1 MFSTPVV
8 LARSAWKGPYFV
20 AFSNLSRARTDN
32 IPVKTMSRSCTILPN
47 FVGVKFLVHNGKQ
60 FLPVSVTQDMV
71 GHKLGEFAPTRK
83 RFTFSIHTFFS
94 GADMPLVHFDDPPM
108 IRHTRRA
115 SSRSQKTRIP
125 KITRRVL
132 YLTTTYGP
140 AIVAVAFILSAMPSI
155 VLVTIAHHYKIERTV
170 KVSIMHIFIACL
182 LEFMSLSSFIVCVSR
197 DPGPIQQLGSG
208 DAERAALDA
217 PPRSNENDEEL
228 SLAEALAGPSIK
240 DAESSEDDSDI
251 EVDDQGEKRW
261 CRKCWAP
268 KIIIVRG
275 WQIIVSL
282 VCFRVCRQNLSYRI
296 DLAQGHRTYP
306 SFVHFLIC
314 TMLIAVHAVSV
325 LDSTPFHALY
335 LALGGAIFTIC
346 MGSFS
351 GFHVYLVT
359 TGQTTIE
366 QLSPYMLLRYLPPP
380 RSVDARK
387 SNDSDRSFES
397 DVDLQSMLN
406 TGPEEEIQLNTS
418 SSLISPAGLENLPL
432 YPPPGHSMPVASR
445 QNSFQL
451 AEHTMTREQR
461 RIVRSAAGKIRIYDL
476 GWKRNW
482 AELYA
487 ARPERYFLDWL
498 EIFWWGGRGTSGNG
512 RSFPRNLKAGHM
524 LERLRERLDGTS

>member
-1 MFSTPVV
+1 
-8 LARSAWKGPYFV
+8 
-20 AFSNLSRARTDN
+20 
-32 IPVKTMSRSCTILPN
+32 
-47 FVGVKFLVHNGKQ
+47 
-60 FLPVSVTQDMV
+60 
-71 GHKLGEFAPTRK
+71 
-83 RFTFSIHTFFS
+83 
-94 GADMPLVHFDDPPM
+94 M
-108 IRHTRRA
+108 IRHTRRT
-115 SSRSQKTRIP
+115 SSRSQKTGIP
-125 KITRRVL
+125 KIIRRVWHL
-132 YLTTTYGP
+132 ITTYGP

-155 VLVTIAHHYKIERTV
+155 ILVTIAHHYKIERTV

-182 LEFMSLSSFIVCVSR
+182 LELMALSSFIVCISR

-268 KIIIVRG
+268 K
-275 WQIIVSL
+275 
-282 VCFRVCRQNLSYRI
+282 
-296 DLAQGHRTYP
+296 
-306 SFVHFLIC
+306 
-314 TMLIAVHAVSV
+314 V

-346 MGSFS
+346 MGSFA

-380 RSVDARK
+380 RTVDARK

-406 TGPEEEIQLNTS
+406 TGPEEIQLNTS
-418 SSLISPAGLENLPL
+418 SSLVSPAGLETLPL

-482 AELYA
+482 VELYA

-512 RSFPRNLKAGHM
+512 RSFPRNPKAGHM
-524 LERLRERLDGTS
+524 LERLREHLDGTS

>member
-1 MFSTPVV
+1 
-8 LARSAWKGPYFV
+8 
-20 AFSNLSRARTDN
+20 
-32 IPVKTMSRSCTILPN
+32 
-47 FVGVKFLVHNGKQ
+47 
-60 FLPVSVTQDMV
+60 MV
-71 GHKLGEFAPTRK
+71 QL
-83 RFTFSIHTFFS
+83 
-94 GADMPLVHFDDPPM
+94 L
-108 IRHTRRA
+108 
-115 SSRSQKTRIP
+115 
-125 KITRRVL
+125 
-132 YLTTTYGP
+132 
-140 AIVAVAFILSAMPSI
+140 
-155 VLVTIAHHYKIERTV
+155 TV

-182 LEFMSLSSFIVCVSR
+182 LEFISLSSFIVCISR

-282 VCFRVCRQNLSYRI
+282 VCFRVCRQNVSYRI
-296 DLAQGHRTYP
+296 DLAQGTEPILHL
-306 SFVHFLIC
+306 FIFFC

-325 LDSTPFHALY
+325 SISPIKWADHNRATFP
-335 LALGGAIFTIC
+335 I
-346 MGSFS
+346 
-351 GFHVYLVT
+351 HVT
-359 TGQTTIE
+359 SI
-366 QLSPYMLLRYLPPP
+366 SPAP

-487 ARPERYFLDWL
+487 ARPERL
-498 EIFWWGGRGTSGNG
+498 EHTLS
-512 RSFPRNLKAGHM
+512 
-524 LERLRERLDGTS
+524 E